1 MAEYQPQ
8 TDRQI
13 FYFTL
18 LVAAAVL
25 LWELL
30 PLARA
35 WITPYTFAIFCAL
48 LWLNLALADTPPT
61 TRRAYLTLA
70 LRGSILALVAALL
83 LILQGAH

>member
-35 WITPYTFAIFCAL
+35 WITPYTFAIFCAP

-61 TRRAYLTLA
+61 ARRAYLTLA

>member
-30 PLARA
+30 PFARA
-35 WITPYTFAIFCAL
+35 WITPYTFAIFCAP
-48 LWLNLALADTPPT
+48 LWLNLALAD